1 MTESTPPQPDQPP
14 LKFRFG
20 QRVRLP
26 TNPGMGDGTGH
37 IHAIK
42 WYEACVPHYLVTI
55 RPGYFLLYPE
65 DQLASAE
72 QPMAELDQPP
82 PKFRIDQKIRH
93 AIYGEGYVTS
103 YNSGAGILCPVYFVR
118 FDGCPHPSGWFT
130 AETNEA
136 IEERPMIEWE
146 YIVLKSATED
156 NYGLPSE
163 EQLNRLGREGW
174 ELVTIVPFNKGRNNS
189 IYLKRRKLR
198 TADLDAEEVAE
209 EG

>member
-14 LKFRFG
+14 
-20 QRVRLP
+20 
-26 TNPGMGDGTGH
+26 
-37 IHAIK
+37 
-42 WYEACVPHYLVTI
+42 
-55 RPGYFLLYPE
+55 
-65 DQLASAE
+65 
-72 QPMAELDQPP
+72 
-82 PKFRIDQKIRH
+82 PKFRIDQKVRH

-130 AETNEA
+130 AETIEA

-146 YIVLKSATED
+146 YLTLKSSSDD

-163 EQLNRLGREGW
+163 QQLNRLGQEGW
-174 ELVTIVPFNKGRNNS
+174 ELVTITPMGVKKV

-198 TADLDAEEVAE
+198 TAGLDAEEMAE